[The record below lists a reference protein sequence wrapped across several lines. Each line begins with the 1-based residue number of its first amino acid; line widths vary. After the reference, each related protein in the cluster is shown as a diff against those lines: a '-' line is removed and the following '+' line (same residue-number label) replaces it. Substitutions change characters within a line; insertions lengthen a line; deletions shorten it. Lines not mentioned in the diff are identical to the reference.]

1 MIGQIL
7 DWMAAHER
15 LWAPPVAMLC
25 LWLKWKAHRSGAF
38 RL

>member
-1 MIGQIL
+1 MIGTII
-7 DWMAAHER
+7 DWMQAHEL
-15 LWAPPVAMLC
+15 LWAPPWVMLM